1 MSVFCLCSSLRV
13 VVSGLTFRSSISFE
27 YLFVYGMRK
36 CSNFFLLHV
45 AVLFYQDCLLK
56 RCPFP
61 QYAFLP
67 PLLWSINCKC
77 VGSFLD
83 SSVPLILVVC
93 ASTHCFNFRSF
104 VSTVWSE
111 VKEHDPSTLFFFLKI
126 ALAIRS
132 LFASVQILELLVLAL
147 RKIPLVFW

>member
-1 MSVFCLCSSLRV
+1 MFAFISFALDRINNAMIHVSVLPMFFSKSF

-61 QYAFLP
+61 QRYF
-67 PLLWSINCKC
+67 S
-77 VGSFLD
+77 
-83 SSVPLILVVC
+83 
-93 ASTHCFNFRSF
+93 
-104 VSTVWSE
+104 
-111 VKEHDPSTLFFFLKI
+111 
-126 ALAIRS
+126 
-132 LFASVQILELLVLAL
+132 
-147 RKIPLVFW
+147 